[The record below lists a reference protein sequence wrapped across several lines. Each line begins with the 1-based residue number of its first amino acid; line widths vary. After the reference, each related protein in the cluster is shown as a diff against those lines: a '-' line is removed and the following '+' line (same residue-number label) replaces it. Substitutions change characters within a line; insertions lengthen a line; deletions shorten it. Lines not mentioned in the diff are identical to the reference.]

1 MSERPTPDLTILET
15 RVYRGANVWSYEKA
29 IHLVVDLGSLEKYPT
44 NTLPGFTDN
53 ILQMLP
59 GLREHSCSRGRRGGF
74 VERLNEGTW
83 LGHVAEHCALALQQV
98 VGHDI
103 RRGKTRQVKGRTG
116 VYNVV
121 FGYIDERVGL
131 AAAKLAIRLVN
142 HLVEADPEFD
152 WDAELEAFILR
163 AERTAFGPSTQA
175 LVDEAVSRDIPWI
188 RLNQHSLVQLGQG
201 VHAKRIRATMTS
213 ETASIAVDIASDKD
227 LTTKLLGAAGLP
239 VPKQD
244 SVRTEDQAV
253 RVAER
258 IGYPVVVKPLDGN
271 HGRGVCLDLQSELDV
286 REAFPIAK
294 EQSRR
299 GWVIVESFV
308 TGKDYRCLVIDGRIA
323 AIAERV
329 PASVT
334 GDGTS
339 TVEQLVDLTNA
350 DPRRGVGHEKV
361 LTRIKVD
368 AAAEEVLAAQGHTLS
383 SIPAE
388 GEMVKLALTGN
399 MSTGGISIDRTFEA
413 HPENVEIAE
422 EAARMIG
429 LDIAGID
436 FICPDITEPVRETG
450 GAICEVNAAPGFR
463 MHTHP
468 TIGEPQFIA
477 KPVVDMLF
485 PPGAPSRIPIVAV
498 TGTNGKTT
506 TSRMI
511 SHIFKGMGRK
521 VGMTSTDGVVIDE
534 RLVIR
539 ADASGPRSARMVL
552 QNPRVDFAVFEVARG
567 GILREGLGYERND
580 VAVVLNVQPD
590 HLGLRGIDTVEQ
602 LADVK
607 AVLVEAVPR
616 DGHAVLNADDPLV
629 REMRRRCSGQ
639 VVWFSMEEPGSEA
652 RDMIDA
658 HCRRGG
664 KALVLNPSERGE
676 MIVVKHGRRE
686 MQLAWTHL
694 LPATFGGRARMNVQ
708 NTLAAAAAAF
718 AAGAPLHDIR
728 QGLRSFSTNYYLSPG
743 RLNEVEVNGVNV
755 IVDYCHNAPG
765 MKMLGDFVDRVGE
778 TPGLVARARPP
789 LPDRDHRHGRR
800 PAGRGHARARPHR
813 RTALRRGRGPRGRRS
828 SGPAA
833 RRHRDAGDR
842 GSAHRHGGGRPVQ
855 AGRDGPRGDRRGPAR
870 HEPRQP
876 RRPRG
881 GVRRP
886 ARRSDGRARDLV
898 QPGPGR
904 QRRQRRGPGRRPGLR
919 AGVHRRLTRD
929 HPGQELE
936 HRRVRR
942 VDQVTAVDDLVPG
955 VGQHVGEA
963 YVDGAPDG
971 VRRLAGED
979 QRRLEH
985 RGQVVHGGRERLGA
999 EVEAAAVDLGEHGRP
1014 AGGQD
1019 PPRLLGDPLP
1029 ELRAEREVEQG
1040 ARHRLRVRVT
1050 RGQQLLTQLA
1060 RPAPSAR
1067 VDGED
1072 RRLEQDQRLHQVRTA
1087 YGEGQRDLPTGAP
1100 ADDHRRRGV
1109 QLGQQCRD
1117 VLDLVVE
1124 VDRRLRS
1131 VEGAA
1136 VVAPPVVGDAAS
1148 PSGQLLRGSVPE
1160 HGRTRAAVDPQDRE
1174 PGATVLVVE
1183 VQAGPAKAGH
1193 PPSLRAPARS

>member
-1 MSERPTPDLTILET
+1 MSERPRPDLRILET
-15 RVYRGANVWSYEKA
+15 RVYRGANVWSYDKSV
-29 IHLVVDLGSLEKYPT
+29 HLVVDLGSLEEFPT
-44 NTLPGFTDN
+44 NTLPGFTDE
-53 ILQMLP
+53 LVAMLP

-83 LGHVAEHCALALQQV
+83 LGHVAEHAALALQQV

-103 RRGKTRQVKGRTG
+103 RRGKTRMVKGQKG
-116 VYNVV
+116 VYNIVY
-121 FGYIDERVGL
+121 GYIDEQVGVE
-131 AAAKLAIRLVN
+131 AGKLAIRLVN
-142 HLVEADPEFD
+142 HLVEGDPDFE
-152 WDAELEAFILR
+152 WEAERDAFITR

-175 LVDEAVSRDIPWI
+175 IVDEAISRDIPWI
-188 RLNQHSLVQLGQG
+188 RLNQASLVQLGQG

-213 ETASIAVDIASDKD
+213 ETSSIAVDIASDKD

-239 VPKQD
+239 VPKQG
-244 SVRTEDQAV
+244 SIRTADGAV
-253 RVAER
+253 QVANR

-271 HGRGVCLDLQSELDV
+271 HGRGVCLNLQDDQDV
-286 REAFPIAK
+286 RNAFPIAA

-299 GWVIVESFV
+299 GVVIVESFV
-308 TGKDYRCLVIDGRIA
+308 TGKDYRCLIIDGRMV

-368 AAAEEVLAAQGHTLS
+368 AAALEVLASQGHALDS
-383 SIPAE
+383 VPRE
-388 GEMVKLALTGN
+388 GETVKLALTGN

-422 EAARMIG
+422 EAARMVG

-485 PPGAPSRIPIVAV
+485 PPGATSRIPIIAV

-552 QNPRVDFAVFEVARG
+552 QNPRVDTAVFEVARG

-629 REMRRRCSGQ
+629 REMRRKCSGQ

-652 RDMIDA
+652 RDLIDA

-708 NTLAAAAAAF
+708 NSLAAAAAAF

-728 QGLRSFSTNYYLSPG
+728 QGLRTFSTSYYLSPG
-743 RLNEVEVNGVNV
+743 RLNEIEVNGVTV

-765 MKMLGDFVDRVGE
+765 MKALGDFVDRVGE
-778 TPGLVARARPP
+778 SLESSHDLARPS
-789 LPDRDHRHGRR
+789 RIGVI
-800 PAGRGHARARPHR
+800 A
-813 RTALRRGRGPRGRRS
+813 T
-828 SGPAA
+828 
-833 RRHRDAGDR
+833 AGDR
-842 GSAHRHGGGRPVQ
+842 RDQDMRELGSIAAQHFDVLVVREDVQ
-855 AGRDGPRGDRRGPAR
+855 LRGRDRGTTSALVA
-870 HEPRQP
+870 E
-876 RRPRG
+876 
-881 GVRRP
+881 GVRQ
-886 ARRSDGRARDLV
+886 AME
-898 QPGPGR
+898 
-904 QRRQRRGPGRRPGLR
+904 
-919 AGVHRRLTRD
+919 AGSRCKQVEVITD
-929 HPGQELE
+929 EIKA
-936 HRRVRR
+936 VRR
-942 VDQVTAVDDLVPG
+942 AMNR
-955 VGQHVGEA
+955 A
-963 YVDGAPDG
+963 N
-971 VRRLAGED
+971 
-979 QRRLEH
+979 
-985 RGQVVHGGRERLGA
+985 RG
-999 EVEAAAVDLGEHGRP
+999 
-1014 AGGQD
+1014 
-1019 PPRLLGDPLP
+1019 
-1029 ELRAEREVEQG
+1029 
-1040 ARHRLRVRVT
+1040 
-1050 RGQQLLTQLA
+1050 
-1060 RPAPSAR
+1060 
-1067 VDGED
+1067 
-1072 RRLEQDQRLHQVRTA
+1072 
-1087 YGEGQRDLPTGAP
+1087 
-1100 ADDHRRRGV
+1100 
-1109 QLGQQCRD
+1109 
-1117 VLDLVVE
+1117 DLVVVCVDKHGE
-1124 VDRRLRS
+1124 VMSELENWS
-1131 VEGAA
+1131 SQA
-1136 VVAPPVVGDAAS
+1136 
-1148 PSGQLLRGSVPE
+1148 
-1160 HGRTRAAVDPQDRE
+1160 
-1174 PGATVLVVE
+1174 
-1183 VQAGPAKAGH
+1183 QAGSGINDDVPAAD
-1193 PPSLRAPARS
+1193 PDYSAPAES

>member
-1 MSERPTPDLTILET
+1 MADKPEPDLEIVET
-15 RVYRGANVWSYEKA
+15 RVYRGANIWSYEQA
-29 IHLVVDLGSLEKYPT
+29 IHLVVDLGSLESFPT
-44 NTLPGFTDN
+44 NTIPGFTDN
-53 ILQMLP
+53 LLAALP

-83 LGHVAEHCALALQQV
+83 LGHVAEHAALALQQE

-103 RRGKTRQVKGRTG
+103 RRGKTRQVKGHPGRYH
-116 VYNVV
+116 VIY
-121 FGYIDERVGL
+121 GYVDEQVGL
-131 AAAKLAIRLVN
+131 TAGRLAVRLVN
-142 HLVEADPEFD
+142 HLVRPDPEFD
-152 WDAELEAFILR
+152 FEDERERFILR

-175 LVDEAVSRDIPWI
+175 ILDEAVSRDIPWL
-188 RLNQHSLVQLGQG
+188 RLNQYSLVQLGQG

-213 ETASIAVDIASDKD
+213 ETSSIAVDIASDKD
-227 LTTKLLGAAGLP
+227 LTTRLLGAAGLP
-239 VPKQD
+239 VPRQET
-244 SVRTEDQAV
+244 VRSADQAV
-253 RVAER
+253 RMAER

-271 HGRGVCLDLQSELDV
+271 HGRGVCLDLVDADGV
-286 REAFPIAK
+286 RNAFPIAQ

-299 GWVIVESFV
+299 GSVVVESFI
-308 TGKDYRCLVIDGRIA
+308 TGKDYRCLIIDGRMV

-339 TVEQLVDLTNA
+339 TVQQLVDLTNA

-368 AAAEEVLAAQGHTLS
+368 DAALDVLAGQKHTLES
-383 SIPAE
+383 VPAE
-388 GEMVKLALTGN
+388 GEVVKLALTGN

-413 HPENVEIAE
+413 HPENVEVAE

-436 FICPDITEPVRETG
+436 FICPDITQPVRETG

-485 PPGAPSRIPIVAV
+485 PPGTPARIPIVAV

-506 TSRMI
+506 TARMI

-639 VVWFSMEEPGSEA
+639 VVWFSMA
-652 RDMIDA
+652 QRDTPEGAEVRDLIDA

-664 KALVLNPSERGE
+664 KALVLESTERGE
-676 MIVVKHGRRE
+676 MIVVRHGRRD

-708 NTLAAAAAAF
+708 NSLAAAAAAF
-718 AAGAPLHDIR
+718 ASGAPLHDIR
-728 QGLRSFSTNYYLSPG
+728 QGLRTFSTSYYLSPG

-765 MKMLGDFVDRVGE
+765 MRMLGDFVDRVGE
-778 TPGLVARARPP
+778 SLDSASDLGKPSRIGVIAT
-789 LPDRDHRHGRR
+789 
-800 PAGRGHARARPHR
+800 
-813 RTALRRGRGPRGRRS
+813 
-828 SGPAA
+828 
-833 RRHRDAGDR
+833 AGDR
-842 GSAHRHGGGRPVQ
+842 
-855 AGRDGPRGDRRGPAR
+855 RDEDMRELGEVAAQHFDVVV
-870 HEPRQP
+870 
-876 RRPRG
+876 
-881 GVRRP
+881 VREDV
-886 ARRSDGRARDLV
+886 A
-898 QPGPGR
+898 
-904 QRRQRRGPGRRPGLR
+904 LR
-919 AGVHRRLTRD
+919 
-929 HPGQELE
+929 
-936 HRRVRR
+936 
-942 VDQVTAVDDLVPG
+942 
-955 VGQHVGEA
+955 
-963 YVDGAPDG
+963 
-971 VRRLAGED
+971 
-979 QRRLEH
+979 
-985 RGQVVHGGRERLGA
+985 GRERGDTAALVA
-999 EVEAAAVDLGEHGRP
+999 EGVRLRMD
-1014 AGGQD
+1014 AGGRCKQVEVILEEIEAV
-1019 PPRLLGDPLP
+1019 RHAMA
-1029 ELRAEREVEQG
+1029 RAN
-1040 ARHRLRVRVT
+1040 
-1050 RGQQLLTQLA
+1050 RG
-1060 RPAPSAR
+1060 
-1067 VDGED
+1067 
-1072 RRLEQDQRLHQVRTA
+1072 
-1087 YGEGQRDLPTGAP
+1087 
-1100 ADDHRRRGV
+1100 
-1109 QLGQQCRD
+1109 
-1117 VLDLVVE
+1117 DLVVVC
-1124 VDRRLRS
+1124 VDKH
-1131 VEGAA
+1131 AA
-1136 VVAPPVVGDAAS
+1136 VMAELENWSRQAHAGSAAYDEAPVGD
-1148 PSGQLLRGSVPE
+1148 PDYTPR
-1160 HGRTRAAVDPQDRE
+1160 D
-1174 PGATVLVVE
+1174 
-1183 VQAGPAKAGH
+1183 
-1193 PPSLRAPARS
+1193 

>member
-1 MSERPTPDLTILET
+1 MTSRPSPDLAIVET

-29 IHLVVDLGSLEKYPT
+29 IHLVVDLGVLEEFPT
-44 NTLPGFTDN
+44 NTLPGFTDH
-53 ILQMLP
+53 LLEALP

-83 LGHVAEHCALALQQV
+83 LGHVAEHVALALQQV

-103 RRGKTRQVKGRTG
+103 RRGKTRQVKGEKGR
-116 VYNVV
+116 YNIIY
-121 FGYIDERVGL
+121 GYVDEQVGL
-131 AAAKLAIRLVN
+131 AAGRLAVRLVN
-142 HLVEADPEFD
+142 HLVEADPSFD
-152 WDAELEAFILR
+152 FTEELDAFILR
-163 AERTAFGPSTQA
+163 AQRTAFGPSTQA
-175 LVDEAVSRDIPWI
+175 IIDEAVSRDIPWI
-188 RLNQHSLVQLGQG
+188 RLNQASLVQLGQG

-213 ETASIAVDIASDKD
+213 ETSSIAVDIASDKD
-227 LTTKLLGAAGLP
+227 LTTRLLAAAGLP
-239 VPKQD
+239 VPQQD
-244 SVRTEDQAV
+244 SVRTAEQAV
-253 RVAER
+253 RAARR
-258 IGYPVVVKPLDGN
+258 IGFPVVVKPLDGN
-271 HGRGVCLDLQSELDV
+271 HGRGVCLDLQSDEDV
-286 REAFPIAK
+286 SEAFDIAK

-299 GWVIVESFV
+299 GTVVVESFI
-308 TGKDYRCLVIDGRIA
+308 TGKDYRCLIIDGRVA

-339 TVEQLVDLTNA
+339 TVQQLVDLTNA

-368 AAAEEVLAAQGHTLS
+368 AAAEEVLAGQGHTLDS
-383 SIPAE
+383 VPAE

-413 HPENVEIAE
+413 HPENAEIAE

-436 FICPDITEPVRETG
+436 FICPDITQPVRETG

-511 SHIFKGMGRK
+511 SHIFKGMGNK

-534 RLVIR
+534 RLLIR

-639 VVWFSMEEPGSEA
+639 VVWFSMAEPGSEE

-664 KALVLNPSERGE
+664 KALVLQPTDRGE
-676 MIVVKHGRRE
+676 MIVVRHGGRD
-686 MQLAWTHL
+686 MQLAFTHL
-694 LPATFGGRARMNVQ
+694 LPATFAGRARMNVQ
-708 NTLAAAAAAF
+708 NSLAAAAAAF

-728 QGLRSFSTNYYLSPG
+728 QGLRTFSTNYYLSPG
-743 RLNEVEVNGVNV
+743 RLNEVEVNGINV

-765 MKMLGDFVDRVGE
+765 MRMLGDFVDRVGE
-778 TPGLVARARPP
+778 SL
-789 LPDRDHRHGRR
+789 D
-800 PAGRGHARARPHR
+800 
-813 RTALRRGRGPRGRRS
+813 
-828 SGPAA
+828 SGSELGKPSRIGIIAT
-833 RRHRDAGDR
+833 AGDR
-842 GSAHRHGGGRPVQ
+842 
-855 AGRDGPRGDRRGPAR
+855 RDEDMVELGEIAAQHFDVVIVREDHNLR
-870 HEPRQP
+870 
-876 RRPRG
+876 RRPLG
-881 GVRRP
+881 ET
-886 ARRSDGRARDLV
+886 
-898 QPGPGR
+898 
-904 QRRQRRGPGRRPGLR
+904 
-919 AGVHRRLTRD
+919 AGFV
-929 HPGQELE
+929 
-936 HRRVRR
+936 
-942 VDQVTAVDDLVPG
+942 A
-955 VGQHVGEA
+955 
-963 YVDGAPDG
+963 DG
-971 VRRLAGED
+971 VRKAMEAGSRCK
-979 QRRLEH
+979 QLEVILDEIEAVRH
-985 RGQVVHGGRERLGA
+985 ALSRANRG
-999 EVEAAAVDLGEHGRP
+999 DL
-1014 AGGQD
+1014 
-1019 PPRLLGDPLP
+1019 
-1029 ELRAEREVEQG
+1029 
-1040 ARHRLRVRVT
+1040 
-1050 RGQQLLTQLA
+1050 
-1060 RPAPSAR
+1060 
-1067 VDGED
+1067 
-1072 RRLEQDQRLHQVRTA
+1072 
-1087 YGEGQRDLPTGAP
+1087 
-1100 ADDHRRRGV
+1100 
-1109 QLGQQCRD
+1109 
-1117 VLDLVVE
+1117 LVVC
-1124 VDRRLRS
+1124 VDKHP
-1131 VEGAA
+1131 A
-1136 VVAPPVVGDAAS
+1136 VMEELESWSNVA
-1148 PSGQLLRGSVPE
+1148 
-1160 HGRTRAAVDPQDRE
+1160 
-1174 PGATVLVVE
+1174 
-1183 VQAGPAKAGH
+1183 QAGASYGGTEE
-1193 PPSLRAPARS
+1193 APGSDPDYRPVDS

>member
-1 MSERPTPDLTILET
+1 MSERPTPDLTTIET
-15 RVYRGANVWSYEKA
+15 RVYRGANVWSYEKS
-29 IHLVVDLGSLEKYPT
+29 IHLVVDLGSLEEFPT
-44 NTLPGFTDN
+44 NTLPGFTDE
-53 ILQMLP
+53 LVAMLP

-83 LGHVAEHCALALQQV
+83 LGHVAEHVALALQQV

-103 RRGKTRQVKGRTG
+103 RRGKTRMVKGQKG
-116 VYNVV
+116 VYNIIY
-121 FGYIDERVGL
+121 GYVDEQVGIE
-131 AAAKLAIRLVN
+131 AGKLAIRLVN
-142 HLVEADPEFD
+142 HLVEGDPDFEWETERD
-152 WDAELEAFILR
+152 AFIRR

-175 LVDEAVSRDIPWI
+175 IVDEAVSRDIPWI
-188 RLNQHSLVQLGQG
+188 RLNQASLVQLGQG

-213 ETASIAVDIASDKD
+213 ETSSIAVDIASDKD

-239 VPKQD
+239 VPKQG
-244 SVRTEDQAV
+244 SIRTADGAV
-253 RVAER
+253 QVAER
-258 IGYPVVVKPLDGN
+258 IGYPVVIKPLDGN
-271 HGRGVCLDLQSELDV
+271 HGRGVCLNLQNEEEV
-286 REAFPIAK
+286 RNAFPIAE

-299 GWVIVESFV
+299 GVVIVETMV
-308 TGKDYRCLVIDGRIA
+308 TGKDYRCLIIDGRMV

-368 AAAEEVLAAQGHTLS
+368 AAAIEVLEGQGHSLQSVPT
-383 SIPAE
+383 E

-399 MSTGGISIDRTFEA
+399 MSTGGISIDRTLEA

-422 EAARMIG
+422 EAARMVG

-485 PPGAPSRIPIVAV
+485 PPGATSRIPIIAV

-552 QNPRVDFAVFEVARG
+552 QNPRVDTAVFEVARG

-629 REMRRRCSGQ
+629 REMRRKCSGQ
-639 VVWFSMEEPGSEA
+639 VIWFSMEEPGSDA
-652 RDMIDA
+652 REMIDA

-694 LPATFGGRARMNVQ
+694 LPATFGGKARMNVQ
-708 NTLAAAAAAF
+708 NSLAAAAAAF

-728 QGLRSFSTNYYLSPG
+728 QGLRTFSTNYYLSPG
-743 RLNEVEVNGVNV
+743 RLNEIEVNGVTV

-765 MKMLGDFVDRVGE
+765 MKALGDFVDRVGE
-778 TPGLVARARPP
+778 SMESSHELARPS
-789 LPDRDHRHGRR
+789 RIGVI
-800 PAGRGHARARPHR
+800 A
-813 RTALRRGRGPRGRRS
+813 T
-828 SGPAA
+828 
-833 RRHRDAGDR
+833 AGDR
-842 GSAHRHGGGRPVQ
+842 RDQDMRELGQIAAQHFDVLVVREDVQLRGRKRGNTSALV
-855 AGRDGPRGDRRGPAR
+855 A
-870 HEPRQP
+870 E
-876 RRPRG
+876 
-881 GVRRP
+881 GVRE
-886 ARRSDGRARDLV
+886 AME
-898 QPGPGR
+898 
-904 QRRQRRGPGRRPGLR
+904 
-919 AGVHRRLTRD
+919 AGSRCKQVEVITD
-929 HPGQELE
+929 EIKA
-936 HRRVRR
+936 VRR
-942 VDQVTAVDDLVPG
+942 AMNR
-955 VGQHVGEA
+955 A
-963 YVDGAPDG
+963 N
-971 VRRLAGED
+971 
-979 QRRLEH
+979 
-985 RGQVVHGGRERLGA
+985 RG
-999 EVEAAAVDLGEHGRP
+999 
-1014 AGGQD
+1014 
-1019 PPRLLGDPLP
+1019 
-1029 ELRAEREVEQG
+1029 
-1040 ARHRLRVRVT
+1040 
-1050 RGQQLLTQLA
+1050 
-1060 RPAPSAR
+1060 
-1067 VDGED
+1067 
-1072 RRLEQDQRLHQVRTA
+1072 
-1087 YGEGQRDLPTGAP
+1087 
-1100 ADDHRRRGV
+1100 
-1109 QLGQQCRD
+1109 
-1117 VLDLVVE
+1117 DLVVVCVDKHGE
-1124 VDRRLRS
+1124 VMSELENWS
-1131 VEGAA
+1131 SQA
-1136 VVAPPVVGDAAS
+1136 
-1148 PSGQLLRGSVPE
+1148 
-1160 HGRTRAAVDPQDRE
+1160 
-1174 PGATVLVVE
+1174 
-1183 VQAGPAKAGH
+1183 QAGSGFSDDVPAAD
-1193 PPSLRAPARS
+1193 PDYTAPTDS